1 VEDNLFKVPK
11 RYFEANS
18 GIFSEIV
25 VLPSSEKNV
34 EGPGSSDEKPIRLNA
49 IKKADFE
56 RLLGVM
62 YPM

>member
-18 GIFSEIV
+18 GIFSDIL
-25 VLPSSEKNV
+25 VLPS
-34 EGPGSSDEKPIRLNA
+34 GGGDADGSSDEKPIYLSA
-49 IKKADFE
+49 VKKVDFE

-62 YPM
+62 CPV